1 MLSPSVVLRSR
12 GRLITRTL
20 PASALTL
27 ATALGAGCGPG
38 PELDLSFNPQEATIE
53 QLRGYVKTNI
63 VSCRSLIGRYQLLH
77 DSLDPTFRTVVLWNT
92 QVFQDADR
100 LDRTPVG
107 QRGSLHCVPIVVK
120 DNLNYAGLPTTGGA
134 RALST
139 AITGNNAEAV
149 QRLLTA
155 GAIVLGKTN
164 MPDFALDGINTL
176 SSQGG
181 QTVNPYNRALTVYGS
196 SGGSAAAVSASLGI
210 IGLGTDTFGSL
221 ILPANATGLVTIR
234 PTQGLVPATGVLPL
248 MSLQDAVGPMTRTVE
263 DAAAALELLV
273 DKKFVGSGS
282 QNYTAM
288 LSRDGLRGVSLGYDP
303 LLLQTLPAPP
313 LVPSQEVADLFNQT
327 LGNLGKAGASAK
339 PVDALMTLFPTLQAA
354 TDLSFKC
361 MPVDFKQSLNGY
373 LSSSRPEVTT
383 RTLADIIATGQFLDS
398 VKMFLN
404 NAQAQTDTIATSAD
418 CQQYLT
424 AKAAANSAIVALMD
438 KQGVDLLV
446 YPAANQPAFPI
457 GPPPAGWYGFQ
468 ALSSVTGL
476 PSLTMPMGI
485 AAKAGAPVGLVF
497 LARNHQ
503 EAKLIQA
510 AYSFQAQFKP
520 RTAPSL

>member
-1 MLSPSVVLRSR
+1 MLSPSFFLRSP

-20 PASALTL
+20 PASAFTL
-27 ATALGAGCGPG
+27 ATVLGAGCGP
-38 PELDLSFNPQEATIE
+38 ELEISFNPHEATIE

-77 DSLDPTFRTVVLWNT
+77 DSLDPTFHTVVSWNA

-100 LDRTPVG
+100 LDRTPLG

-134 RALST
+134 RALSA

-210 IGLGTDTFGSL
+210 IGLGTDTYGSL
-221 ILPANATGLVTIR
+221 ILPANATGLVSIR

-288 LSRDGLRGVSLGYDP
+288 LSRDGLRGLALGYDP
-303 LLLQTLPAPP
+303 LLLQNLPAPP
-313 LVPSQEVADLFNQT
+313 LVPSQEVADLFSQT
-327 LGNLGKAGASAK
+327 LGSLGKAGASAK

-354 TDLSFKC
+354 ADLSFKC

-373 LSSSRPEVTT
+373 LGSSRPEAAT
-383 RTLADIIATGQFLDS
+383 RTLADILASGQFLDS

-404 NAQAQTDTIATSAD
+404 SAQAQSDTIATSAD

-468 ALSSVTGL
+468 ALSSIAGL
-476 PSLTMPMGI
+476 PSLTMPMGV
-485 AAKAGAPVGLVF
+485 AAKSGAPVGLVL
-497 LARNHQ
+497 LARNYQ

-520 RTAPSL
+520 RTAPTP

>member
-1 MLSPSVVLRSR
+1 MLSPSSSLWSC
-12 GRLITRTL
+12 GRFLLRTL
-20 PASALTL
+20 PGPAFTL
-27 ATALGAGCGPG
+27 ATVLGAGCGP
-38 PELDLSFNPQEATIE
+38 ELELTFNPHEATIE

-63 VSCRSLIGRYQLLH
+63 VSCRSLISRYQLLH
-77 DSLDPTFRTVVLWNT
+77 DTLDPTFHTVVSWND

-100 LDRTPVG
+100 LDRTPLG

-120 DNLNYAGLPTTGGA
+120 DNLNYTGLPTTGGA
-134 RALST
+134 RALGG
-139 AITGNNAEAV
+139 AVTGNNAEAV

-164 MPDFALDGINTL
+164 MPDFALDGISTL

-210 IGLGTDTFGSL
+210 IGLGTDTYGSL
-221 ILPANATGLVTIR
+221 VLPANATGLVAIR

-273 DKKFVGSGS
+273 DKKFVASGS

-288 LSRDGLRGVSLGYDP
+288 LSRDGLRGLQIGYDP
-303 LLLQTLPAPP
+303 ALLQTLPAPP
-313 LVPSQEVADLFNQT
+313 LVPSPEVTELFNQT
-327 LGNLGKAGASAK
+327 LTSLGRAGATTK
-339 PVDALMTLFPTLQAA
+339 QVDALMTLFPPLQAA
-354 TDLSFKC
+354 ADLSFKC
-361 MPVDFKQSLNGY
+361 MPVDFKQSLNAY
-373 LSSSRPEVTT
+373 LGTTRPEAAT
-383 RTLADIIATGQFLDS
+383 RSLADIIATGQVLDS
-398 VKMFLN
+398 VKMFLSS
-404 NAQAQTDTIATSAD
+404 AQAQTDTIATSAD

-424 AKAAANSAIVALMD
+424 AKAAANSAIVAFMD

-457 GPPPAGWYGFQ
+457 GAPPAGWYGFQ
-468 ALSSVTGL
+468 ALSSISGL
-476 PSLTMPMGI
+476 PSLTMPMAGT
-485 AAKAGAPVGLVF
+485 AKAGAPVGLIF
-497 LARNHQ
+497 LARNYQ
-503 EAKLIQA
+503 EAKLVQA

-520 RTAPSL
+520 RTAPPL